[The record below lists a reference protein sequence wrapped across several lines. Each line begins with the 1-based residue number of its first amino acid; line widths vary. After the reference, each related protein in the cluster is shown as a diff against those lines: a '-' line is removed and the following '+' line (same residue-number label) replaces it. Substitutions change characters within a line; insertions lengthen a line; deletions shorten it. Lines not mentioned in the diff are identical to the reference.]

1 MAALLDVSEE
11 HLKQSMITLG
21 IGVLQSEAERIQGVE
36 SWEENKVAETFHLR
50 GKPEIKQKKNS
61 TLNGKATTKKK
72 TDLSNE
78 KIRSVVEK

>member
-1 MAALLDVSEE
+1 LSNISLKEMAALLDVSEE

-50 GKPEIKQKKNS
+50 GKPEIKHFRQALENL
-61 TLNGKATTKKK
+61 TG
-72 TDLSNE
+72 
-78 KIRSVVEK
+78 V